1 MVAKVFIFSLCS
13 SFACVKIHSE
23 LAMILYTGIFYR
35 FITRINQVVMVLL
48 AFAGALVPNKVYLL
62 YK

>member
-1 MVAKVFIFSLCS
+1 MVAKVFIFSLRS

-23 LAMILYTGIFYR
+23 LAMILHSDMFYG
-35 FITRINQVVMVLL
+35 FIVCINQVVLVLL
-48 AFAGALVPNKVYLL
+48 AFSGALIPNKVYLL

>member
-23 LAMILYTGIFYR
+23 LAMILHSDIFYG
-35 FITRINQVVMVLL
+35 FIVRINQVVLILL
-48 AFAGALVPNKVYLL
+48 AFSGTSIPNKVCLL
-62 YK
+62 YH